1 MKAVMCEEFGPPE
14 TLKLRDVPDL
24 TPGKGKVRIRI
35 EACGVNFPDTL
46 IIENKYQF
54 KPDLPFSPG
63 GEVAGTV
70 DAIGEGVTTA
80 KVGDKVMAMTLS
92 GGFAEQIIVDAKAL
106 LRRPASMP
114 GDVAAAF
121 TMTYGTSMHA
131 LKQRGRLQPGETL
144 LVLGAGG
151 GVGLAAVEIGALMG
165 AKVIAAASSAEKLAA
180 AKAAGATEFIN
191 YTTENLRD
199 RIKEITKGQGVDVFY
214 DPVGGDLFEQA
225 LRSTAWRGRALVV
238 GFAAGD
244 IPKIPINL
252 ALLKGCEIVGVFWG
266 AFRMRETALD
276 NENFDQLFAWYE
288 AGKLKP
294 YVSKTYPLDQAV
306 EALNVLKNRQAI
318 GKVVLTN
325 QASSS

>member
-1 MKAVMCEEFGPPE
+1 MKAVMCEAFGPPE
-14 TLKLRDVPDL
+14 TLTLRDLPDL
-24 TPGKGKVRIRI
+24 KPGKGQVRIRI

-54 KPDLPFSPG
+54 KPDLPFAPG
-63 GEVAGTV
+63 GEVAGIV
-70 DAIGEGVTTA
+70 DALGEGVSN
-80 KVGDKVMAMTLS
+80 VRLGEKVMAMTLS
-92 GGFAEQIIVDAKAL
+92 GGFAEQAIVDARAL
-106 LRRPASMP
+106 LRRPDTMP
-114 GDVAAAF
+114 PDIAAAF

-131 LKQRGRLQPGETL
+131 LKQRARLQPGETL

-165 AKVIAAASSAEKLAA
+165 AKVIAAASSDEKLAA

-191 YTTENLRD
+191 YSSEDLRA
-199 RIKEITKGQGVDVFY
+199 RLKEITGGQGVDVFY
-214 DPVGGDLFEQA
+214 DPVGGDMFEKA
-225 LRSTAWRGRALVV
+225 LRSTAWKGRALVV

-244 IPKIPINL
+244 IPKVPVNL
-252 ALLKGCEIVGVFWG
+252 ALLKGCDIVGVFWG

-294 YVSKTYPLDQAV
+294 YVSKTYPLEQAA
-306 EALNVLKNRQAI
+306 EALNALKQRKAV
-318 GKVVLTN
+318 GKVVLTTG
-325 QASSS
+325 Q